1 MFPKKLLFG
10 TSGYPVNIN
19 PPSSF
24 TTQTVVDL
32 SSQATYAT
40 GTIPSTGWYRAK
52 IGAADGDAD
61 TGGYAEQIFYAYN
74 GSKYLIWGCNG
85 TSTGYPWP
93 SGNGGDDSYGILGGG
108 GATSISGLVNN
119 VQKIGGKGGGSA
131 TGNGISGSASLTDS
145 GAGCGIIC
153 GIDEIDPNITTQTE
167 SFADHTFSVDTVV
180 AMVLAAGGGGQGNG
194 TGVGAASA
202 GGGGGGGG
210 AYGDGG
216 RAYVT
221 FSDRNLPGTGPGG
234 QTLGTGGNGQGGAVI
249 HNGGL
254 GAWCIR
260 DYSTNTFTSGTGP
273 NSRPAAQVCIL
284 EKLIY

>member
-32 SSQATYAT
+32 SDQATYAT

-52 IGAADGDAD
+52 IGASDGEAN

-93 SGNGGDDSYGILGGG
+93 SGSGGDSSYGILGGG
-108 GATSISGLVNN
+108 GANSLSGTHRVGQTT
-119 VQKIGGKGGGSA
+119 VTYVGGRGGGSA
-131 TGNGISGSASLTDS
+131 TGNGQTSSKGNSGS
-145 GAGCGIIC
+145 GCGIIC
-153 GIDEIDPNITTQTE
+153 GIDEMDPNIVTQTE
-167 SFADHTFSVDTVV
+167 GFTDHTFSVDTVI
-180 AMVLAAGGGGQGNG
+180 AMVLAAGGGGHGDHPYE
-194 TGVGAASA
+194 TSP

-216 RAYVT
+216 RGY
-221 FSDRNLPGTGPGG
+221 SSSSSNQPGTGPGG
-234 QTLGTGGNGQGGAVI
+234 QDFGKGGNGTNGAVY
-249 HNGGL
+249 NAGL
-254 GAWCIR
+254 GAWAIR

-273 NSRPAAQVCIL
+273 NSRPAAQVCVL